1 MFRFVLIHGAYHG
14 GWCWRK
20 IVDVLCEQ
28 SVEALAP
35 TLTGLGERSHLLTG
49 DVNLSTHITDI
60 VQVLKFEDLHDV
72 VLVGHSYAGM
82 VISGVAEIIPER
94 IAHLVYLDALVPLDG
109 QTVLDILPGVES
121 RAKEITLA
129 GRKIKVITPPTPQAF
144 GVDDPADVAWVAP
157 RLTPMP
163 YKCYAEPI
171 KITNVATANIPK
183 TYLICD
189 IQLGGDLRQSHE
201 SAFERAKEAG
211 WSYKRLAG
219 PHDIMVTHPR
229 ELVDILLEIPGSS
242 LRNCN

>member
-1 MFRFVLIHGAYHG
+1 MFLFILVHGAYHG

-20 IVDVLCEQ
+20 TLDIFYEQ

-35 TLTGLGERSHLLTG
+35 TLTGLGEKSHLLTDNIG
-49 DVNLSTHITDI
+49 LSTHVADI
-60 VQVLKFEDLHDV
+60 VQIFKFEDLHDV

-109 QTVLDILPGVES
+109 QTVFDILPGTES
-121 RAKEITLA
+121 RVKEIILA
-129 GRKIKVITPPTPQAF
+129 GQKIKVITPPDPQAF
-144 GVDDPADVAWVAP
+144 GVNNPDDIAWMAN

-171 KITNVATANIPK
+171 KINNIATENIPK

-189 IQLGGDLRQSHE
+189 IQMRGELQQSHE
-201 SAFERAKEAG
+201 SAFARAKEAG
-211 WSYKRLAG
+211 WANKRLVG
-219 PHDIMVTHPR
+219 SHDIMVTHPR
-229 ELVDILLEIPGSS
+229 ELANNLLEIPRS
-242 LRNCN
+242 

>member
-1 MFRFVLIHGAYHG
+1 MFQFVLIHGAYHG

-20 IVDVLCEQ
+20 TLDILREQ

-49 DVNLSTHITDI
+49 ETGLSTHIADI
-60 VQVLKFEDLHDV
+60 VQLFKFEDLHDV

-109 QTVLDILPGVES
+109 QTVFDILPGIKNRSTEL
-121 RAKEITLA
+121 ILA
-129 GRKIKVITPPTPQAF
+129 NRKIKVITPPPPQAF
-144 GVDDPADVAWVAP
+144 GVDNPVDVAWVAS

-171 KITNVATANIPK
+171 KIINAATDPISK
-183 TYLICD
+183 TYFICEK
-189 IQLGGDLRQSHE
+189 QFGGELQKSHE
-201 SAFERAKEAG
+201 NAFEMAKNHG
-211 WSYKRLAG
+211 WARKILAG
-219 PHDIMVTHPR
+219 PHDIMITHPK
-229 ELVDILLEIPGSS
+229 ELADNLLNISK
-242 LRNCN
+242 L